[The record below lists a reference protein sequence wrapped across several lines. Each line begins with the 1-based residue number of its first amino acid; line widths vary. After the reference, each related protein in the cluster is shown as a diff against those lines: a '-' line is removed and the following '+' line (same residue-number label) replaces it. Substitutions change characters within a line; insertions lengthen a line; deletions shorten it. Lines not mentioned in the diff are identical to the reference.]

1 MDDIRR
7 TIENRNYEKLIEL
20 CETLEFENAAYTTPD
35 LPQSTIYAT
44 LLGAYLIVN
53 DLNSARFL
61 RKRIL
66 QCYKG
71 EANSPEELNAVW
83 GVGAALWMRS
93 FEKAYSVLDSYAW
106 SADIRPLMAIL
117 RETIQDRAYQLISKS
132 FSYIKVTSAA
142 DMLGIPQDTILD
154 ALTKKGW
161 LLDNE
166 SQLLKPAPILTA
178 PQEKVSLA
186 QLSRLEDIVVYL
198 ESS

>member
-1 MDDIRR
+1 MDSIRQN
-7 TIENRNYEKLIEL
+7 IENRDFQKLIDL
-20 CETLEFENAAYTTPD
+20 CETLEFENSAFPTPD

-66 QCYKG
+66 QHYKV
-71 EANSPEELNAVW
+71 EADVPEELNAIW
-83 GVGAALWMRS
+83 GAGAALWNRS
-93 FEKAYSVLDSYAW
+93 FAKTYAVLDSYAW
-106 SADIRPLMAIL
+106 SADIRPVMAIL
-117 RETIQDRAYQLISKS
+117 RDTIQERAYQLICKS
-132 FSYIKVTSAA
+132 FSYIKVISAA
-142 DMLGIPQDTILD
+142 EMLGMPQDVVSE

-166 SQLLKPAPILTA
+166 SQLLKPAPIPMA
-178 PQEKVSLA
+178 PQEKISLD